1 MIFDLA
7 LEILQDVVLVGHL
20 DVLFLLIALQLL
32 NIGLEVKMLVLG
44 KLELGLG
51 LEAHILDLGLVSS
64 VLAVNL
70 TDLKLCIA
78 LDLLNG
84 FLIVVLDRS
93 DVVSQLLSRISSSV
107 HVLFELL

>member
-32 NIGLEVKMLVLG
+32 NIGLEVKMLILC

-51 LEAHILDLGLVSS
+51 LEAHILDLGLVGSI
-64 VLAVNL
+64 LAINL
-70 TDLKLCIA
+70 TDLKLCIT

-84 FLIVVLDRS
+84 LLIVVLDRS
-93 DVVSQLLSRISSSV
+93 NVISQLLSRISSSV